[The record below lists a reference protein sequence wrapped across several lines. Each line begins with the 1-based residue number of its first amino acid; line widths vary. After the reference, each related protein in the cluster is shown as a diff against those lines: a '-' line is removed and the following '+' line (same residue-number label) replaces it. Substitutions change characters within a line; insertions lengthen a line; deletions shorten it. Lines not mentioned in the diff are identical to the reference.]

1 MAGPIIG
8 EKPANEGGVN
18 RQAYDAEGKFAGKE
32 SAGGALGGLL
42 SSFDSLLE
50 AAKIE
55 GFDDR
60 KVLSKVE
67 NRKNFDINAAD
78 IISLANFKEIRK
90 ENIKNHK
97 SDFSFWNPQQLKR
110 LRSIF
115 DDILSK
121 SALCMRIDAE
131 NLKNIV
137 IDGDHFKN
145 QTETGT
151 SRGAYSTYERSRYSH
166 DTFGSKLKDYETR
179 NREKFEMEK
188 YGFLND
194 ADLKKGMMGGIAD
207 WYSYDGTYVAFKKE
221 KVQDRVTLTVG
232 DSLDGRRQIPQLI
245 SEPMDQYVFLPYYS
259 RPYGEKLE
267 FHGSVRDYTRGFDVS
282 YIELQYHG
290 YFDSSDIDYICM
302 RQSKT
307 LESADLIEGA
317 IAKGIKCYTLKNGRV
332 CSIGISNGGIYLTD
346 NETGERVI

>member
-32 SAGGALGGLL
+32 SAGGALGGLF

-50 AAKIE
+50 AARID

-78 IISLANFKEIRK
+78 IISLANFKETRK
-90 ENIKNHK
+90 ENIRKHK
-97 SDFSFWNPQQLKR
+97 DDFSFWNPQQLKK

-121 SALCMRIDAE
+121 SALCMRISAKY
-131 NLKNIV
+131 LKNIV
-137 IDGDHFKN
+137 IGGDHFKN
-145 QTETGT
+145 QTESGT
-151 SRGAYSTYERSRYSH
+151 SKGAHSTYIRSRYSH

-179 NREKFEMEK
+179 SREKFGMEK

-194 ADLKKGMMGGIAD
+194 ADLKKGMTAGIAD
-207 WYSYDGTYVAFKKE
+207 WYSDDRTYVAFKKE

-232 DSLDGRRQIPQLI
+232 DSLGGQQIPQLI
-245 SEPMDQYVFLPYYS
+245 SEPMDQYVFRPGSS

-267 FHGSVRDYTRGFDVS
+267 FHGSVLGYTNGFGIS

-302 RQSKT
+302 RPSET
-307 LESADLIEGA
+307 LENADLIEGA

-332 CSIGISNGGIYLTD
+332 CSIGISNDGIYLTD